1 MNVPIGLR
9 PLNASDADAVAAID
23 RVLSGRPRG
32 AFFTRRLAQLPRE
45 PASFAAFAAERD
57 GGVAGFVL
65 ARLYEGEFGAN
76 RREASLDA
84 IGVAVSGSGVGGA
97 LLTHL
102 VDQLRKQGVTA
113 LTTEVDWRDPA
124 LLSFFARNGF
134 ELAPRLVLARSILGA
149 VPREDA
155 FADAEARDEV
165 PVRSMTRADLPA
177 LAAIDR
183 RITGRDRSGYFARK
197 MDEAMEESAVRVSL
211 VAERDGTPAG
221 FVMARV
227 GFGEFGQAEPEAAM
241 DTLGVDPQRSH
252 KGLARALLSQLLI
265 NLGALRVET
274 LRTEVGWN
282 QFALAAFLDRSG
294 FRPHR
299 RLALELPL
307 APLLRG

>member
-1 MNVPIGLR
+1 MNAPIGLR
-9 PLNASDADAVAAID
+9 ALRASDADAVAAID

-32 AFFTRRLAQLPRE
+32 AFFTRRLAQLARE

-57 GGVAGFVL
+57 GGMAGFVL
-65 ARLYEGEFGAN
+65 ARLYEGEFGAD
-76 RREASLDA
+76 RRQAALDA
-84 IGVAVSGSGVGGA
+84 IGVAASGSGVGRT
-97 LLTHL
+97 LLSHL
-102 VDQLRKQGVTA
+102 VEHLRAQGVAA
-113 LTTEVDWRDPA
+113 LTTEVDWREHA
-124 LLSFFARNGF
+124 LLGFFARNGF
-134 ELAPRLVLARSILGA
+134 ELAPRLVLARPILGA

-155 FADAEARDEV
+155 FADAEARDSV

-177 LAAIDR
+177 LVAIDR
-183 RITGRDRSGYFARK
+183 RITGRDRGAYFARK
-197 MDEAMEESAVRVSL
+197 MEEAMEESAVRVSL
-211 VAERDGTPAG
+211 VAERDGAPAG

-227 GFGEFGQAEPEAAM
+227 AFGEFGQAEPEAAM
-241 DTLGVDPQRSH
+241 DTIGVDPQRSH

-282 QFALAAFLDRSG
+282 QFALASFLDRSG

-307 APLLRG
+307 AVPRA